1 MKAGRRVRCGAGL
14 SVARVLLAVVLL
26 GHAHAEDGEAPT
38 RKNRDRL
45 VTALPEGKGMVFAV
59 PGGDIGGCTLVRPEG
74 GWPAQVTLRLVW
86 KRPVGGTYYEGFFLS
101 TDRWKLGE
109 SLRPGKNE
117 WLLRR
122 ADSAGKFRND
132 PREKT
137 ETIHAVVQET
147 EAALE
152 FVIPPALL
160 EGTARIEVQWIDFY
174 R

>member
-1 MKAGRRVRCGAGL
+1 MRKMRRGSFLLFLVGFAGWTA
-14 SVARVLLAVVLL
+14 LAD
-26 GHAHAEDGEAPT
+26 DGGVPM
-38 RKNRDRL
+38 RRDRNRP
-45 VTALPEGKGMVFAV
+45 VTVIPSGQGIVLSV
-59 PGGDIGGCTLVRPEG
+59 PGGDIGTCTLLRPAG

-122 ADSAGKFRND
+122 ADAAGKFRND
-132 PREKT
+132 PRERT

-147 EAALE
+147 AAALE
-152 FVIPPALL
+152 FVIPAALF
-160 EGTARIEVQWIDFY
+160 EGTPRIEVQWIDFY